1 MEEVREVKVL
11 EKPWVEKYRPQRLD
25 EIVGQEH
32 IVKRLKHYVKTGS
45 MPHLLFAGPP
55 GVGKCLTG
63 DTKVI
68 ANGQLFELRELVEK
82 ISGGKFG
89 PTPVKGLKVIGIDE
103 DGKLREFEVQ
113 YVYKDKTERL
123 IRIRTRLGRE
133 LKVTPYHPLLVNR
146 RNGEIKWVKAEEL
159 KPGDKLAVPRFLP
172 IVTGEDPLAEWLGY
186 FLGGGYADSKENLIM
201 FTNEDPL
208 LRQRFMELTEKLFS
222 DARIREITHE
232 NGTSKVYVNSK
243 KALKLVNSL
252 GNAHI
257 PKECWRGIRSFLR
270 AYFDCNGGVKGNAIV
285 LATASKEMSQEIAYA
300 LAGFGII
307 SRIQEYRVI
316 ISGSDNVK
324 KFLNEIGFINR
335 NKLEKALKLVKKD
348 DPGHDG
354 LEINYELISYVK
366 DRLRLSFFNDKRS
379 WSYREAKEISW
390 ELMKE
395 IYYRLDELEKLK
407 ESLSRGILIDW
418 NEVAKRIEEVAE
430 ETGIR
435 ADELL
440 EYIEGKRKLSFKDY
454 IKIAKV
460 LGIDVEHTIEA
471 MRVFARKYSSYAEIG
486 RRLGTWNSSVK
497 TILESNAV
505 NVEILERIRKIELEL
520 IEEILSDEKLKEG
533 IAYLIFL
540 SQNELYW
547 DEITKVEELR
557 GEFIIYDLHVPGYHN
572 FIAGNMPTVVHNTTA
587 ALALSRELFGENWRH
602 NFLELNASD
611 ERGINVIREK
621 VKEFART
628 KPIGGASFK
637 IIFLDEADALTQD
650 AQQALRRTMEMFS
663 SNVRFILSC
672 NYSSKIIEPIQ
683 SRCAIFRFRPL
694 RDEDIAKR
702 LRYIA
707 ENEGLELTEEGLQA
721 ILYIA
726 EGDMRRAINI
736 LQAAAALDKKITDEN
751 VFMVASRA
759 RPEDIREMMLLA
771 LKGNFLKA
779 REKLREI
786 LLKQGL
792 SGEDVLIQMHKEVF
806 NLPIDEPTKVYLA
819 DKIGEYNF
827 RLVEGANEMIQLEA
841 LLAQF
846 TLVGKKK

>member
-1 MEEVREVKVL
+1 MSEEIREVKVL

-25 EIVGQEH
+25 DIVGQEH

-55 GVGKCLTG
+55 GVGK
-63 DTKVI
+63 
-68 ANGQLFELRELVEK
+68 
-82 ISGGKFG
+82 
-89 PTPVKGLKVIGIDE
+89 
-103 DGKLREFEVQ
+103 
-113 YVYKDKTERL
+113 
-123 IRIRTRLGRE
+123 
-133 LKVTPYHPLLVNR
+133 
-146 RNGEIKWVKAEEL
+146 
-159 KPGDKLAVPRFLP
+159 
-172 IVTGEDPLAEWLGY
+172 
-186 FLGGGYADSKENLIM
+186 
-201 FTNEDPL
+201 
-208 LRQRFMELTEKLFS
+208 
-222 DARIREITHE
+222 
-232 NGTSKVYVNSK
+232 
-243 KALKLVNSL
+243 
-252 GNAHI
+252 
-257 PKECWRGIRSFLR
+257 
-270 AYFDCNGGVKGNAIV
+270 
-285 LATASKEMSQEIAYA
+285 
-300 LAGFGII
+300 
-307 SRIQEYRVI
+307 
-316 ISGSDNVK
+316 
-324 KFLNEIGFINR
+324 
-335 NKLEKALKLVKKD
+335 
-348 DPGHDG
+348 
-354 LEINYELISYVK
+354 
-366 DRLRLSFFNDKRS
+366 
-379 WSYREAKEISW
+379 
-390 ELMKE
+390 
-395 IYYRLDELEKLK
+395 
-407 ESLSRGILIDW
+407 
-418 NEVAKRIEEVAE
+418 
-430 ETGIR
+430 
-435 ADELL
+435 
-440 EYIEGKRKLSFKDY
+440 
-454 IKIAKV
+454 
-460 LGIDVEHTIEA
+460 
-471 MRVFARKYSSYAEIG
+471 
-486 RRLGTWNSSVK
+486 
-497 TILESNAV
+497 
-505 NVEILERIRKIELEL
+505 
-520 IEEILSDEKLKEG
+520 
-533 IAYLIFL
+533 
-540 SQNELYW
+540 
-547 DEITKVEELR
+547 
-557 GEFIIYDLHVPGYHN
+557 
-572 FIAGNMPTVVHNTTA
+572 TTA
-587 ALALSRELFGENWRH
+587 ALALARELFGENWRH

-792 SGEDVLIQMHKEVF
+792 SGEDVLVQMHKEVF
-806 NLPIDEPTKVYLA
+806 NLPIEEPKKVLLA

-827 RLVEGANEMIQLEA
+827 RLVEGANEIIQLEA

-846 TLVGKKK
+846 TLIGKK